1 MENIREFYPYSI
13 TVFEDIKVEYGI
25 DLIYRYKQQQLVYN
39 ECISGTAS
47 TILAGVLSGLK
58 IQNLSFQD
66 ITKMKFFIV
75 GVGNVGMGIVY
86 NLSLLLRK
94 YGLDKDEINKKFFL
108 FDIDGFVT
116 TKRQNLS
123 QRVY

>member
-1 MENIREFYPYSI
+1 
-13 TVFEDIKVEYGI
+13 
-25 DLIYRYKQQQLVYN
+25 
-39 ECISGTAS
+39 
-47 TILAGVLSGLK
+47 
-58 IQNLSFQD
+58 
-66 ITKMKFFIV
+66 MKFFIV